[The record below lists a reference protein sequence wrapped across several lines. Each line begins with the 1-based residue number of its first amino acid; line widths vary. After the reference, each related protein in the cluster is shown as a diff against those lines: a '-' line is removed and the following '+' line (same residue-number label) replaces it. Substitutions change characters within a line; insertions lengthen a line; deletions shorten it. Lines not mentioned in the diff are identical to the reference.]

1 MREINIFLLFSL
13 FLSLTIFGLIYGY
26 DILNPT
32 YDAWIFKDGYHDIIQ
47 HYIGWLFYRQSP
59 WHFPIGLIDNL
70 AYPYQ
75 FSMIYTDS
83 IPILAVFFK
92 SISLSCFD
100 FEFFAISSSL
110 FLSEYCLHT
119 SFKTCNMFSSNT

>member
-1 MREINIFLLFSL
+1 MREINIFLPFSL

-32 YDAWIFKDGYHDIIQ
+32 YDVWIFKDGYHDIIQ
-47 HYIGWLFYRQSP
+47 HYMGWLFYRQSP

-92 SISLSCFD
+92 SIS
-100 FEFFAISSSL
+100 
-110 FLSEYCLHT
+110 FLSPVFI
-119 SFKTCNMFSSNT
+119 SK